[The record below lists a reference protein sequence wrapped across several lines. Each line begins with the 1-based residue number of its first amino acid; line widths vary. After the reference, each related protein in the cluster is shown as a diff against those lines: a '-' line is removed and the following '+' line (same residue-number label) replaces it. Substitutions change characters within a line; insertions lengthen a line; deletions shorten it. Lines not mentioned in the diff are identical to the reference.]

1 MDISRRG
8 FMGMLAAAT
17 ASRTYFFAPV
27 GGWKSDL
34 IINPNDAEP
43 NVTVARN
50 AGRTFYCGQYSAIS
64 VSDLNPYDFEVHI
77 PRVDRNKRTP
87 LGTLPPE
94 YLIDPLAGYAIP
106 ASFFAG
112 HHA

>member
-34 IINPNDAEP
+34 IINPNDIRTLTTP
-43 NVTVARN
+43 SISD
-50 AGRTFYCGQYSAIS
+50 GRTYYHGRYSAIS
-64 VSDLNPYDFEVHI
+64 VSGIDPHDFEIHI
-77 PRVDRNKRTP
+77 PKR
-87 LGTLPPE
+87 GKRRMSTLPPE
-94 YLIDPLAGYAIP
+94 SRIDPLAGYAIP
-106 ASFFAG
+106 ASLFAG